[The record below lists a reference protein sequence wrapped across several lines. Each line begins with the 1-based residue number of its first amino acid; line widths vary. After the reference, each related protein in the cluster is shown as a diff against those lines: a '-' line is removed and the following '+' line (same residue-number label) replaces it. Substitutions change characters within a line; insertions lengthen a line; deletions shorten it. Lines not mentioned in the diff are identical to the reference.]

1 MQAGWMAGQKR
12 LSVEVDR
19 HRWGWGGKYWFNYS
33 ERTETKPRSGYS
45 FEAIPFFRGRSRGG
59 TNFMQ
64 IPHIKGAAAGG
75 AEASKHFDRYEMMI
89 AMVTYCV
96 VCPILGLQGL
106 GKGACV
112 FWVGLSIDGLQL
124 GGEKI

>member
-1 MQAGWMAGQKR
+1 
-12 LSVEVDR
+12 
-19 HRWGWGGKYWFNYS
+19 
-33 ERTETKPRSGYS
+33 
-45 FEAIPFFRGRSRGG
+45 
-59 TNFMQ
+59 MQ